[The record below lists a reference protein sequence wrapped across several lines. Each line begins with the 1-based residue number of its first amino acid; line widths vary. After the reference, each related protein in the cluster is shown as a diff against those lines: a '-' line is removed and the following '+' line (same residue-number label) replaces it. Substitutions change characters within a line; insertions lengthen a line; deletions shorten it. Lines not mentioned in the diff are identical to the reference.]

1 MFHSLSKQNRFQFSL
16 HTTFS
21 MRMVSSRFVLFLLFT
36 RWNPCFLFIR
46 WRNFVHFNYQKD
58 SSSFTL
64 EAAWA
69 SKQFLQ
75 NKQEEVDSTFSLRE
89 KRPKGVCN
97 IFCGPIFAKL
107 CAEKK
112 SIFLKVSPKCSPWKA
127 VLFRD
132 EISDFYLG
140 PLDKYFLFICLG
152 KLFSKVLLLQ
162 MVRKKKKTLIDTQI

>member
-1 MFHSLSKQNRFQFSL
+1 
-16 HTTFS
+16 

-107 CAEKK
+107 CAEKNQSFWK
-112 SIFLKVSPKCSPWKA
+112 FHQNVRLEKQYCFETKFLIFTWVLWTSIFC
-127 VLFRD
+127 LFVWAN
-132 EISDFYLG
+132 
-140 PLDKYFLFICLG
+140 YFQKFF
-152 KLFSKVLLLQ
+152 FSKWYE
-162 MVRKKKKTLIDTQI
+162 RKKKDFDWYSNVFSISSQFKEKKKATQKKN